1 VFLEHFR
8 RVLALLDV
16 APVAARRA
24 AEGQIGTLRIA
35 FTAIGA
41 YAVLADFLATV
52 EPADPGYQC

>member
-1 VFLEHFR
+1 M
-8 RVLALLDV
+8 LDV

-52 EPADPGYQC
+52 EPADPDYQC